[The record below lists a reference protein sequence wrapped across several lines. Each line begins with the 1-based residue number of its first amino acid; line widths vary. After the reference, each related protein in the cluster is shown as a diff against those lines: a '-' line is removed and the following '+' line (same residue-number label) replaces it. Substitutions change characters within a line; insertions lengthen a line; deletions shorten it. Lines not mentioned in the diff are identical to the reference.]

1 VSRALPWWLRP
12 RPRTEIPNLKLS
24 IRGVSAP
31 ALELPMQIRTL
42 ALATALTL
50 LAACTSEVS
59 TQQAASP
66 ATSNV
71 ATVDRFIGTTE
82 PFASETVYF
91 VVTDRFVNGD
101 PSNDQREQGGA
112 HRTFDIPLKWNDGRT
127 DNIGYLGGDFRGIL
141 DHADYIREMG
151 FSALWITPI
160 VDNPDEAF
168 TGGDEITQTS
178 FLTDRGKSG
187 YHGYW
192 AKNFYALDEHLPSEG
207 LDFRAFTASMKDAG
221 LKIVLDIVANHGSPA
236 WSMPVDQAEFGR
248 LYGADGSLIAD
259 HGNLPP
265 DQLDPANNPLHA
277 FYNVKPDLAQL
288 GDFNEDSPALMEH
301 LVGAYL
307 QWIEQ
312 GAHAFRVDTV
322 RHVKPE
328 FWRGFSERIR
338 AKHPGFFMFGEVFDY
353 EAAKTAMYTHPENG
367 GMSVLDFA
375 MKKALLEVF
384 EKDGS
389 DFAALAPTLF
399 LKDGPYANP
408 YELMTFYDNHDMAR
422 MDASDAGFINAHHWL
437 FTARGIPVIY
447 YGSESG
453 FERGAVEH
461 NGNRNYFGV
470 EGIEAARNHP
480 IRQGLI
486 RVAQLRARLP
496 ALQRGLQFTLKLE
509 GDEAAFYR
517 VLQANDANQ
526 TALVLLNKSA
536 EPRAIALGRDL
547 QPGEWKGAE
556 SGEVI
561 TLGREARIE
570 VPANGLRVLLWEA
583 PLTDS
588 ALLEALRAQAG

>member
-1 VSRALPWWLRP
+1 MHIR
-12 RPRTEIPNLKLS
+12 S
-24 IRGVSAP
+24 IA
-31 ALELPMQIRTL
+31 I
-42 ALATALTL
+42 ATALGL
-50 LAACTSEVS
+50 LAACSSEAPAPQS
-59 TQQAASP
+59 AAP
-66 ATSNV
+66 AAPDAVTT
-71 ATVDRFIGTTE
+71 ADRFIGTTE
-82 PFASETVYF
+82 PFASEAVYF

-101 PSNDQREQGGA
+101 PSNDHRDQGGA
-112 HRTFDIPLKWNDGRT
+112 HRTFDIPLVWEDGRT

-168 TGGDEITQTS
+168 TGGDPITQTS
-178 FLTDRGKSG
+178 FLTDLGKSG

-192 AKNFYALDEHLPSEG
+192 AKNFYVVDEHLPSEG

-221 LKIVLDIVANHGSPA
+221 LKIVLDIVANHGSPG
-236 WSMPVDQAEFGR
+236 WSMPVDQKEFGR
-248 LYGADGSLIAD
+248 LYDAAGTLIAD

-288 GDFNEDSPALMEH
+288 SDFNEDTPAVMEH

-307 QWIEQ
+307 QWIDQ
-312 GAHAFRVDTV
+312 GAYAFRVDTV

-328 FWRGFSERIR
+328 FWRVFAERIR
-338 AKHPGFFMFGEVFDY
+338 AEHPGFFMFGEVFDY
-353 EAAKTAMYTHPENG
+353 EAANTAIYTHPENG

-375 MKKALLEVF
+375 LKQALLEVF

-389 DFAALAPTLF
+389 DFATLAPALF

-408 YELMTFYDNHDMAR
+408 YDLMTFYDNHDMAR
-422 MDASDAGFINAHHWL
+422 MNASDEGFINAHHWL

-470 EGIEAARNHP
+470 EGIEAARAHP

-496 ALQRGLQFTLKLE
+496 ALQRGLQFNLKLE

-517 VLQANDANQ
+517 VLQTDDTNQ

-536 EPRAIALGRDL
+536 EPRAIALGQHL
-547 QPGEWKGAE
+547 QPGDWRDAE
-556 SGEVI
+556 TGEVVK
-561 TLGREARIE
+561 LGSEARIE
-570 VPANGLRVLLWEA
+570 VPANGLRLLLWEA
-583 PLTDS
+583 PLSDA
-588 ALLEALRAQAG
+588 ALLAALRAQAG

>member
-1 VSRALPWWLRP
+1 
-12 RPRTEIPNLKLS
+12 
-24 IRGVSAP
+24 
-31 ALELPMQIRTL
+31 MQIRPLVL
-42 ALATALTL
+42 ALSATL
-50 LAACTSEVS
+50 LAACGSEAPAPE
-59 TQQAASP
+59 AAAP
-66 ATSNV
+66 AAPAV
-71 ATVDRFIGTTE
+71 APVDRFVGTTE
-82 PFASETVYF
+82 PFASEAVYF

-101 PSNDQREQGGA
+101 PSNDHRDQGGA
-112 HRTFDIPLKWNDGRT
+112 NRTFDIPLKWDDGRT
-127 DNIGYLGGDFRGIL
+127 DNVGYLGGDFKGLL
-141 DHADYIREMG
+141 DHAGYIREMG

-168 TGGDEITQTS
+168 TGGDPITQTS

-192 AKNFYALDEHLPSEG
+192 AKNFYTVDEHLPSEG
-207 LDFRAFTASMKDAG
+207 LDFRAFTAAMQNAG
-221 LKIVLDIVANHGSPA
+221 LKIVLDIVANHGSPG
-236 WSMPVDQAEFGR
+236 WSMPVDQKEFGR
-248 LYGADGSLIAD
+248 LYDASGTLIAD

-288 GDFNEDSPALMEH
+288 SDFNEDNPAVMDH

-312 GAHAFRVDTV
+312 GAQAFRVDTV
-322 RHVKPE
+322 RHVKTE
-328 FWRGFSERIR
+328 FWRVFAERIR

-353 EAAKTAMYTHPENG
+353 EAAKTAIYTHPENG

-375 MKKALLEVF
+375 LKQALLEVF
-384 EKDGS
+384 EKEGS
-389 DFAALAPTLF
+389 DFAALAPALY

-422 MDASDAGFINAHHWL
+422 MNASDAGFINAHHWL

-447 YGSESG
+447 YGSEIG

-470 EGIEAARNHP
+470 EGIEAARTHP

-486 RVAQLRARLP
+486 RAAQLRQRLP
-496 ALQRGLQFTLKLE
+496 ALQRGLQFNLKLE

-517 VLQANDANQ
+517 VLQVEDTNQ

-536 EPRAIALGRDL
+536 EPRAIALGQHL
-547 QPGEWKGAE
+547 QPGEWKDAE
-556 SGEVI
+556 SGEGI
-561 TLGREARIE
+561 RIGNEARIE

-583 PLTDS
+583 PLTDA
-588 ALLEALRAQAG
+588 ALLDALRAQAG